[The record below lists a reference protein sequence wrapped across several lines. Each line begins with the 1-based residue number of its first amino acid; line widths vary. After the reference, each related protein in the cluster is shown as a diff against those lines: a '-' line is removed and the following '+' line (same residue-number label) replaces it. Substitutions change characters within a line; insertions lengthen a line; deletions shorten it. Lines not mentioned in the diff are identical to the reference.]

1 MSARTSHRHP
11 LIFHSFVQPN
21 PNNPYP
27 ASKFKSLPEWIGKLC
42 AHKPKCC
49 HKQKCAANKAI
60 PLRVGPCNTWKTSTH
75 TFGDNHTRLSQCL
88 LCLYAFVPLVAC
100 LACLGEWTHLFWL
113 KLLTL
118 GSKCRNALW
127 PQSLSRVVYWCF
139 MSPTSV
145 SNFSYCWFVFV
156 MPLALALQSILP
168 AKKLGIWWNWP
179 KYSIPHYRYWFNR
192 TKSSDW

>member
-1 MSARTSHRHP
+1 MLLRKLPGIR
-11 LIFHSFVQPN
+11 SFINHILYHKTYRWHCGVMRWN
-21 PNNPYP
+21 LRN
-27 ASKFKSLPEWIGKLC
+27 SFKI
-42 AHKPKCC
+42 
-49 HKQKCAANKAI
+49 
-60 PLRVGPCNTWKTSTH
+60 TH
-75 TFGDNHTRLSQCL
+75 LE
-88 LCLYAFVPLVAC
+88 FVPLVAC

-127 PQSLSRVVYWCF
+127 PQSLSRMVYWCF

-156 MPLALALQSILP
+156 MSLALALLSILP
-168 AKKLGIWWNWP
+168 AKKLGKWWNWP